1 MSHIK
6 RMETV
11 AMADIDIDALH
22 PTYLEIYNVLGKD
35 SDALL
40 NLFKN
45 MSGQQINLPVHLYD
59 PDMVK
64 EKLTERVQKN
74 ESIDINVASE
84 HYGYSRRWIRTAI
97 KEVNKKE

>member
-1 MSHIK
+1 
-6 RMETV
+6 
-11 AMADIDIDALH
+11 MADIDMDALH
-22 PTYLEIYNVLGKD
+22 PTYSEIYNVLGKD

-64 EKLTERVQKN
+64 EKLAARVQNN

-84 HYGYSRRWIRTAI
+84 HYGYSRRWIRTVI
-97 KEVNKKE
+97 KGVHEEKMGENYDTDR